1 MQRADLPHKIFTLF
15 TCPTEEELLSGRAP
29 PGDEGVLE
37 EVVNLAVRGVANAL
51 QSADVEYMGAL
62 KETGKLVAKT
72 VILYMLFVFLSYSTA
87 IFGCVMASIQF
98 NAKKYIFP
106 VHCCL
111 FNF

>member
-1 MQRADLPHKIFTLF
+1 MLFLNRLFSAELCSVLTCLIKVCTNF

-72 VILYMLFVFLSYSTA
+72 VCVVLLVPMMFVINRVF
-87 IFGCVMASIQF
+87 F
-98 NAKKYIFP
+98 
-106 VHCCL
+106 
-111 FNF
+111 

>member
-1 MQRADLPHKIFTLF
+1 M
-15 TCPTEEELLSGRAP
+15 SGRAP

-72 VILYMLFVFLSYSTA
+72 VILYELMLFVFLSYSTA

-98 NAKKYIFP
+98 NAKEYIFP
-106 VHCCL
+106 LHCCL
-111 FNF
+111 FNFQFFQSCVCVG

>member
-1 MQRADLPHKIFTLF
+1 M
-15 TCPTEEELLSGRAP
+15 SGRAP

-72 VILYMLFVFLSYSTA
+72 VCVVLFL
-87 IFGCVMASIQF
+87 
-98 NAKKYIFP
+98 
-106 VHCCL
+106 
-111 FNF
+111 